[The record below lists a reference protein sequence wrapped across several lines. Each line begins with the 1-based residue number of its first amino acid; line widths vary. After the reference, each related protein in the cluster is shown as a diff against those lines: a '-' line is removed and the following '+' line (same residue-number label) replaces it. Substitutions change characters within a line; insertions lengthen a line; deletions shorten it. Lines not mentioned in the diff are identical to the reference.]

1 MEPTPIRQDVIRR
14 RKLYEELVVRIEE
27 RIQRAEY
34 RPGDQLPSERE
45 LMEAYG
51 VGRTSV
57 REALFALQK
66 MGLVT
71 ISGGARA
78 RVRAPTAQALVSE
91 LSGIARH
98 LLSQPG
104 GIEHF
109 QQARVLL
116 EVALAR
122 HAAAHATEEQV
133 ARLGAALDQNRRAIG
148 NGKEFERTDVAFHY
162 VLAEIP
168 RNPIFTA
175 LHEAIAQWLLEQ
187 RETSILAR
195 GSAQA
200 AYRAHERIHAAI
212 VARDSDAAEQAMREH
227 LAQVHGYYW
236 QVRGAR

>member
-1 MEPTPIRQDVIRR
+1 MPIPQEVIPR
-14 RKLYEELVVRIEE
+14 RKLYEELVSRIEG

-45 LMEAYG
+45 LMETYG

-78 RVRAPTAQALVSE
+78 RVRAPTAQSLISE
-91 LSGIARH
+91 LSGVARH

-109 QQARVLL
+109 QQARMLM

-122 HAAAHATEEQV
+122 HAAEHATKGQL
-133 ARLGAALDQNRRAIG
+133 AKLASALERNRSAIG
-148 NGKEFERTDVAFHY
+148 NEKEFERSDVAFHY

-168 RNPIFTA
+168 QNPIFTA

-187 RETSILAR
+187 RETSIRAR

-200 AYRAHERIHAAI
+200 ACRAHERIYAAI
-212 VARDSDAAEQAMREH
+212 AARDPDLAEKRMREH
-227 LAQVHGYYW
+227 LTQVQRYYW
-236 QVRGAR
+236 QVRRST